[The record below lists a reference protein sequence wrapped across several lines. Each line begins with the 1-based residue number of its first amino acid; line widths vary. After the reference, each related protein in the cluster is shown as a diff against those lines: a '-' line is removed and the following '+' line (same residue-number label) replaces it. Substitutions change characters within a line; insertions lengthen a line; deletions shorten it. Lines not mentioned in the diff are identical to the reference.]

1 MVTVAEGEEELRR
14 GLGVFEEWCS
24 EWAMKVN
31 VDKCGVMYIRSNG
44 VKRSTSIISVGGER
58 LKVLESYI
66 DA

>member
-31 VDKCGVMYIRSNG
+31 ADKCGIMHARRNG
-44 VKRSTSIISVGGER
+44 VKKSTSIFSVGGER